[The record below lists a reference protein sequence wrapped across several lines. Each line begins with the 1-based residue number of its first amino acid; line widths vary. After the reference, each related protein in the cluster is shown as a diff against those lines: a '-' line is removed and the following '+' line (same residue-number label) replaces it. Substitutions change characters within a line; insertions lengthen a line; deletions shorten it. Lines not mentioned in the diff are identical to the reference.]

1 DTKLGTPQ
9 GGIVSPL
16 LANVYLHE
24 LDKHMKRYDLS
35 HDERNGRWK
44 RGLANFAYAR
54 YADDFVILC
63 NGTKEQALVMRQEVH
78 DFLRDAL
85 RLTLSMEKTKLFTS
99 TAGSTSWGSTCGGRW
114 GARGW

>member
-1 DTKLGTPQ
+1 MKLLRRRVRDEKLLDLIWKFLRAGVMERKLFKDTALGTPQ

-24 LDKHMKRYDLS
+24 LDKYMEKYTALT
-35 HDERNGRWK
+35 ERQRARRRK

-63 NGTKEQALVMRQEVH
+63 
-78 DFLRDAL
+78 
-85 RLTLSMEKTKLFTS
+85 
-99 TAGSTSWGSTCGGRW
+99 
-114 GARGW
+114 